1 MNLRITT
8 AGKTDVGLVRS
19 SNEDSIR
26 VDDELNL
33 FMVCDGMGGHQAGE
47 VASREACEII
57 QYCFSNL
64 ANEIS
69 RDTVLSIPAVFPVL
83 GDLLV
88 KGIRIANR
96 SIYIKSRSR
105 SDYSGMGTTIV
116 AGVLQDD
123 IINIAHVG
131 DSRAYLYAAESLTP
145 LTVDHSWVAE
155 LAQTGQYT
163 SQEVAMMAN
172 KNVITRALGIHETV
186 EIDYRARRINAG
198 DIYIFCSDGLCGY
211 ASDEDIFMVVRE
223 CGDSAEQITESL
235 VQLAND
241 RGGVDNVSI
250 VAIRIDLVDG
260 ASGTAEISAVTIPV
274 EGDEAILRENQI
286 IESISKLR
294 EEVRSAPPPPP
305 EEKSKTG
312 LFSVIAIIVLIIAY
326 IFYRLYF
333 Q

>member
-1 MNLRITT
+1 MNLRITSF
-8 AGKTDVGLVRS
+8 GKTDVGLVRS

-26 VDDELNL
+26 IDDELNL

-47 VASREACEII
+47 VASKEACEII
-57 QYCFSNL
+57 QYSFSNL
-64 ANEIS
+64 ADEIS
-69 RDTVLSIPAVFPVL
+69 QDSILSIPATFPVM

-88 KGIRIANR
+88 KSIRIANR

-131 DSRAYLYAAESLTP
+131 DSRAYLYSGDSLTP

-155 LAQTGQYT
+155 LEQTGQYT

-186 EIDYRARRINAG
+186 EIDYRARKIRSG

-211 ASDEDIFMVVRE
+211 ASDEDLFMVIRE
-223 CGDSAEQITESL
+223 CGNDIEQIANSL
-235 VQLAND
+235 IQLAND
-241 RGGVDNVSI
+241 RGGVDNVSV
-250 VAIRIDLVDG
+250 VAIRIDHVDDRP
-260 ASGTAEISAVTIPV
+260 GTNEVSPVTVPV
-274 EGDEAILRENQI
+274 EGDEAVLRENQI
-286 IESISKLR
+286 VESISKLR
-294 EEVRSAPPPPP
+294 EEMKYTPPAV
-305 EEKSKTG
+305 EEKSRKG
-312 LFSVIAIIVLIIAY
+312 LFIVITIILLIVIY
-326 IFYRLYF
+326 ILYRLYL

>member
-1 MNLRITT
+1 MNLRIT
-8 AGKTDVGLVRS
+8 AFGKTDVGLVRS
-19 SNEDSIR
+19 SNEDSLRI
-26 VDDELNL
+26 DDELNL
-33 FMVCDGMGGHQAGE
+33 FLVCDGMGGHQAGE
-47 VASREACEII
+47 VASKEACEII
-57 QYCFSNL
+57 QYCFTNL
-64 ANEIS
+64 ADEIS
-69 RDTVLSIPAVFPVL
+69 RDSILSIPATFPVM

-88 KGIRIANR
+88 KSIRVANR

-116 AGVLQDD
+116 AAVLQDNL
-123 IINIAHVG
+123 INIAHVG
-131 DSRAYLYAAESLTP
+131 DSRVYLYAGESLTP

-155 LAQTGQYT
+155 LERTGQYS

-186 EIDYRARRINAG
+186 EIDYRARKINAG

-211 ASDEDIFMVVRE
+211 ASDEDLFMVIRE
-223 CGDSAEQITESL
+223 CGNDVEQIANSL

-241 RGGVDNVSI
+241 RGGVDNVSV
-250 VAIRIDLVDG
+250 VAVRIDHVDDKP
-260 ASGTAEISAVTIPV
+260 GTAEISPVTVPA

-286 IESISKLR
+286 VESISKLR
-294 EEVRSAPPPPP
+294 EEMKYTPPVV

-312 LFSVIAIIVLIIAY
+312 LFIVIAVILIIVLY
-326 IFYRLYF
+326 ILYRFYL